1 MSNKK
6 LSKNIFNDIGNHC
19 QLLVDDFFHFCEG
32 EVDQITIITEL
43 RDIKEP
49 MPPKVE
55 QLRTMLARCDKAWKD
70 YCRFMLLPGESQK
83 MFINRVKKKWQ
94 ALEKQQQLPIRKRKG
109 ESEGEHHQ

>member
-19 QLLVDDFFHFCEG
+19 QLLVDDFFHFCDG

-55 QLRTMLARCDKAWKD
+55 QIRVMLARCNKAWKD

-83 MFINRVKKKWQ
+83 MFINRVKTKWL
-94 ALEKQQQLPIRKRKG
+94 ALEKQQQLPVHKRRG
-109 ESEGEHHQ
+109 ESVEGHHQ